1 MLKVH
6 EAISWAATDKP
17 RVSRQNPS
25 FGPVTQS
32 VWDQLHCFPED

>member
-1 MLKVH
+1 MLKFH

-25 FGPVTQS
+25 FGPATQS
-32 VWDQLHCFPED
+32 VWESALLLP